1 MSKIR
6 ILVLTSSTGGGHDA
20 RAEAFADWCFQLY
33 KHDVDV
39 RIEQMLEKSSVF
51 NRAGVNFYN
60 KIQASAPWVHKA
72 FYAFVELQSIVNKK
86 TVSFGRHYY
95 STVLREYKPHLV
107 LSVHDCLNRG
117 YFQLARKILGPD
129 NVVCATY
136 CGEFSG
142 GWGYSRNWIEP
153 TADLFFSRTA
163 TAQDY
168 AIKKGIPPERARVR
182 GYLMHPRAHLEVVT
196 PREKA
201 AFREERLGLKPDLFT
216 VFLTTGANGANNHFD
231 LLPVLVKRADRC
243 QAIVIC
249 GRNKQAYNDLVHW
262 RANHPEF
269 NCYIEAYSEIVHL
282 LMQVSDVIVTRGGTT
297 TTAKALHFKCPII
310 FNASGGIMPQEE
322 LTWKYLRNGAAS
334 DKIENGDDFDRIIGA
349 WMEDLEAYARMRDN
363 FLRLR
368 YEEDPT
374 ILIDELVDLASSVSD
389 DKPTRLPFRPHSHSP
404 FIGIL

>member
-33 KHDVDV
+33 RHDVDV
-39 RIEQMLEKSSVF
+39 RIEQMLEKSSVI

-72 FYAFVELQSIVNKK
+72 FYAVVELQSILNKD
-86 TVSFGRHYY
+86 TVSLGRRYY
-95 STVLREYKPHLV
+95 KSVLREYKPHLV

-117 YFQLARKILGPD
+117 YFQLARKLLGPD

-153 TADLFFSRTA
+153 SVDMYFSRTA

-168 AIKKGIPPERARVR
+168 AVKKGIPPERARVR
-182 GYLMHPRAHLEVVT
+182 GYLMHPHAHFEIVP
-196 PREKA
+196 PRERG
-201 AFREERLGLKPDLFT
+201 AFREERLGLRPDLFT
-216 VFLTTGANGANNHFD
+216 VFLATGGNGANNHFD
-231 LLPVLVKRADRC
+231 LLPALVKRADRC

-269 NCYIEAYSEIVHL
+269 NCYIEGYSEIVHV

-297 TTAKALHFKCPII
+297 TCAKALHFKCPII

-334 DKIENGDDFDRIIGA
+334 DKIEGGEDFDRIIAA
-349 WMEDLEAYARMRDN
+349 WMADPDAYNRMRDN

-374 ILIDELVDLASSVSD
+374 ILIDELVGLACKVSEE
-389 DKPTRLPFRPHSHSP
+389 KPTRHPFRPHSLAP
-404 FIGIL
+404 FSGVL

>member
-39 RIEQMLEKSSVF
+39 RIEQMLEKSSSF
-51 NRAGVNFYN
+51 NRVLVNFYN

-72 FYAFVELQSIVNKK
+72 FYAFVELQSILNKD
-86 TVSFGRHYY
+86 TVSFGRRYY
-95 STVLREYKPHLV
+95 V
-107 LSVHDCLNRG
+107 SVIR
-117 YFQLARKILGPD
+117 D

-153 TADLFFSRTA
+153 TADMYFSRTQ

-168 AIKKGIPPERARVR
+168 AIKRGIPPERARVR
-182 GYLMHPRAHLEVVT
+182 GYLMHPRAHFETVQ
-196 PREKA
+196 PQDRG
-201 AFREERLGLKPDLFT
+201 AFREERLGLRPDLFT
-216 VFLTTGANGANNHFD
+216 VFLATGGNGANNHFD
-231 LLPVLVKRADRC
+231 LLPALVKRADRC

-269 NCYIEAYSEIVHL
+269 NCYIEGYSEIVHL

-297 TTAKALHFKCPII
+297 TCAKALHFKCPII
-310 FNASGGIMPQEE
+310 FNALGGIMPQEE

-334 DKIENGDDFDRIIGA
+334 DKIEGGEDFDRIIGA
-349 WMEDLEAYARMRDN
+349 WLSDPEAYVRMRDN

-374 ILIDELVDLASSVSD
+374 ILIDELVGLATSVTD
-389 DKPTRLPFRPHSHSP
+389 EKPTRLPFRLHSSAP
-404 FIGIL
+404 FTGA